1 MFFGELSSDCFQI
14 EIIDDGDVE
23 DDETFQVFAMPQ
35 VPVWTS
41 LFMEITITIVD
52 RDIPGWGDHQCS

>member
-1 MFFGELSSDCFQI
+1 MFFGELSFDCFQI

-23 DDETFQVFAMPQ
+23 GNETFQVFAMPQ
-35 VPVWTS
+35 VPVRTS